1 MRQTLV
7 EPDMKREESFEAV
20 PAHTMI
26 DQELLETANARIT
39 EARRQEDF
47 KIAIEACTARILSI
61 AVYGPDGP
69 EAA

>member
-1 MRQTLV
+1 
-7 EPDMKREESFEAV
+7 
-20 PAHTMI
+20 MI
-26 DQELLETANARIT
+26 DQELLETANTRIT